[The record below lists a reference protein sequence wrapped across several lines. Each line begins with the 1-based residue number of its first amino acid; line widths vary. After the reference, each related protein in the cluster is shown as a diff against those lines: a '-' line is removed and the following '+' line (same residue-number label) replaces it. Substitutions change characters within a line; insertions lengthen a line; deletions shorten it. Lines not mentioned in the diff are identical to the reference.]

1 MELDYDRMRINI
13 VAWYRSDENKQLIYQ
28 LVLFLWSLLQSINL
42 GVLALLWSA
51 FQVGEWAYAAYV
63 LIYFFPALLLT
74 TYCLQQSARH
84 ATLVE
89 CKRQALADVQ
99 TI

>member
-1 MELDYDRMRINI
+1 MELDYDRIRINI
-13 VAWYRSDENKQLIYQ
+13 VAWYKSDENKETIYH
-28 LVLFLWSLLQSINL
+28 LFLLLWCLMQSLNL
-42 GVLALLWSA
+42 GLLAILWSA
-51 FQVGEWAYAAYV
+51 FQVGEWAYAAYM

-74 TYCLQQSARH
+74 TYCLLQSARR

-89 CKRQALADVQ
+89 YKRLALADVQ